1 MFSISIS
8 LFVSFVVGVAHDDL
22 KAFLESNIPTG
33 KKKSKVVLGVAD
45 SKMGGS
51 IQERV
56 NIQCETGD
64 AVPEILRG
72 IRFHFHKMIEG
83 NSQLFLILY
92 VCLYFALIFYI

>member
-1 MFSISIS
+1 M
-8 LFVSFVVGVAHDDL
+8 AHDDL

-33 KKKSKVVLGVAD
+33 KKKTKVVLGVAD
-45 SKMGGS
+45 SKIGGS

-56 NIQCETGD
+56 NIQCETGG

-83 NSQLFLILY
+83 IS
-92 VCLYFALIFYI
+92 